1 MTMELEKIS
10 VLLKKY
16 EAGKTS
22 LAEEKILRE
31 YFSNQQVPE
40 DLKAYQAIFTF
51 SEVQKEKKSTVEANL
66 PKPVKSY
73 KHLWTGIAAS
83 IILLVGI
90 FLFQD
95 GSNELQGSELGTI
108 QDEEEALIKSM
119 ETLKMVSKLM
129 NESKQD
135 LIYLKEF
142 NKTKDKFIKTE

>member
-1 MTMELEKIS
+1 MELKKIKI
-10 VLLKKY
+10 LLEKY
-16 EAGKTS
+16 EAGETS
-22 LAEEKILRE
+22 LADEKILQQ
-31 YFSNQQVPE
+31 YFKDHKVPE
-40 DLKAYQAIFTF
+40 DLKAYQGIFSF
-51 SEVQKEKKSTVEANL
+51 SEVEKEKKSTVDATL

-90 FLFQD
+90 FLFQNN
-95 GSNELQGSELGTI
+95 SNEMQNSELGTI
-108 QDEEEALIKSM
+108 QNEEEALQKSM
-119 ETLKMVSKLM
+119 ETLRMVSKLM

>member
-1 MTMELEKIS
+1 MTMELKKIKI
-10 VLLKKY
+10 LLEKY

-31 YFSNQQVPE
+31 YFRDHQLPE
-40 DLKAYQAIFTF
+40 ELKVYQSIFAF
-51 SEVQKEKKSTVEANL
+51 HEVEKEKKSTVNATL

-95 GSNELQGSELGTI
+95 GSNEMQGSELGTI
-108 QDEEEALIKSM
+108 QNEEEALQKSM
-119 ETLKMVSKLM
+119 EALKMVSKLM